1 IVQTTNYPW
10 SGDVVLDIENEQPIN
25 ANLMIRIPGWAMD
38 APVPSDLYAYK
49 EKASQQTVIKVNG
62 KPVPMNLQ
70 KGYAV
75 VPGTWKKG
83 DKVEIQFP
91 MEVKSIVSHEKVE
104 ANTGKAAIQ
113 RGPIVYCAEAVDNGH
128 D

>member
-1 IVQTTNYPW
+1 FVPSVSGYMYAANDDNLYVNLYASNEADIAFKENQFKIVQTTNYPW
-10 SGDVVLDIENEQPIN
+10 SGDVVLNIENDHPIN
-25 ANLMIRIPGWAMD
+25 ANLMLRIPGWAMD

-83 DKVEIQFP
+83 
-91 MEVKSIVSHEKVE
+91 
-104 ANTGKAAIQ
+104 
-113 RGPIVYCAEAVDNGH
+113 
-128 D
+128 